1 MGNPLVRFCE
11 GQESNCDMEKILWH
25 CRESR
30 QKQRKQ
36 TFSYSHGGSCL
47 LEKLYFPLPGSRS
60 LLEDVDHLREAKFA
74 IVVS

>member
-11 GQESNCDMEKILWH
+11 GQEPNCDMEEILWH

-36 TFSYSHGGSCL
+36 ISSYSHGRLLSTRRQPGNGCL
-47 LEKLYFPLPGSRS
+47 LRGSPPVADRPS
-60 LLEDVDHLREAKFA
+60 
-74 IVVS
+74 